1 MCICNWAGIFRLK
14 QPESRRHIW
23 KYPWSELVPGWAS
36 WGLGMDNRPR
46 AYNSIWD
53 HWCDVLVHLQGE
65 VGSLSLVTLTLAQM
79 ERKRSCWGAATGKA
93 LCIGLCGQQVSV
105 TLASVVCMYTCVHL
119 HLEYLLSLNWE
130 AASRQERRNPLGLK
144 VLWAQL
150 LFPRAHTAFSHTG
163 SSELFPFHGS
173 IAVQAP
179 IAQKSNDCQ
188 LLSGFYC
195 GKLGFGLLFCGSGV
209 W

>member
-1 MCICNWAGIFRLK
+1 MWCACASTGRSGQFITGDLDTCSDGEEEELLGCCYRQSSLHWSVWPAGKCHPGIC
-14 QPESRRHIW
+14 
-23 KYPWSELVPGWAS
+23 
-36 WGLGMDNRPR
+36 
-46 AYNSIWD
+46 
-53 HWCDVLVHLQGE
+53 CVH
-65 VGSLSLVTLTLAQM
+65 VHM
-79 ERKRSCWGAATGKA
+79 
-93 LCIGLCGQQVSV
+93 
-105 TLASVVCMYTCVHL
+105 CVHL

-130 AASRQERRNPLGLK
+130 VANRQERRNPLGLK